1 MIRYA
6 IPIAVF
12 VVLVVVLGLGLGH
25 DPRYVPSPFIG
36 KPAPHLN
43 LTSLDFPDQRVTKEQ
58 LLGRPWVLN
67 VFASWCATCGE
78 EVSQISEL
86 AKQVTMVGMNKED
99 RAEDA
104 RRWLQRHG
112 NPYAMV
118 LVDSDGKA
126 SIDWGVYA
134 VPETFIVDKKGIV
147 RYKYIGAI
155 TETDLRKTILPLIQ
169 KLMAEP
175 A

>member
-6 IPIAVF
+6 IPIVIFIA
-12 VVLVVVLGLGLGH
+12 LVVFLAMGLKE
-25 DPRYVPSPFIG
+25 DPRNVPSPFIG

-43 LTSLDFPDQRVTKEQ
+43 LSTLEFPEQRITRAQ

-67 VFASWCATCGE
+67 VFASWCRTCSE
-78 EVSQISEL
+78 EAPMISEL
-86 AKQVTMVGMNKED
+86 AQHVVMIGMNKED
-99 RAEDA
+99 QADDA
-104 RRWLQRHG
+104 RRWLQQHG
-112 NPYAMV
+112 NPYAAV
-118 LVDSDGKA
+118 LVDQDGKA

-155 TETDLRKTILPLIQ
+155 PESALRETILPLIK

>member
-6 IPIAVF
+6 IPIIIFIA
-12 VVLVVVLGLGLGH
+12 LVVVLGAGLNH
-25 DPRYVPSPFIG
+25 DPRLVPSPFIG

-43 LTSLDFPDQRVTKEQ
+43 LTTLDFPDQRVTKEQ

-67 VFASWCATCGE
+67 VFASWCATCGAE
-78 EVSQISEL
+78 ARQIGEL
-86 AKQVTMVGMNKED
+86 AQHVVMIGMNKED
-99 RAEDA
+99 KADDA
-104 RRWLQRHG
+104 RRWLQQHG
-112 NPYAMV
+112 NPYAMI
-118 LVDSDGKA
+118 LVDKDGKA

-147 RYKYIGAI
+147 RYKVIGVV
-155 TETDLRKTILPLIQ
+155 TESALRDTIIPLIK
-169 KLMAEP
+169 KLNAEQ

>member
-6 IPIAVF
+6 IPIVIF
-12 VVLVVVLGLGLGH
+12 VVLVVVLGLGLFQ
-25 DPRYVPSPFIG
+25 DPRLVPSPFIG

-78 EVSQISEL
+78 EAPQISEL
-86 AKQVTMVGMNKED
+86 ARHIVTIGLNKED
-99 RAEDA
+99 EAADA
-104 RRWLQRHG
+104 RRWLRQHG
-112 NPYAMV
+112 NPYAMI
-118 LVDSDGKA
+118 LVDKDGKT

-147 RYKYIGAI
+147 RYKVIGVV
-155 TETDLRKTILPLIQ
+155 TESALRETIIPLIK
-169 KLMAEP
+169 KLDAEP

>member
-1 MIRYA
+1 MIRFA
-6 IPIAVF
+6 IPIVIFIA
-12 VVLVVVLGLGLGH
+12 LVIVLGVGLKH
-25 DPRYVPSPFIG
+25 DPRLVPSPFIG

-43 LTSLDFPDQRVTKEQ
+43 LTTLDFPDQRITKAQ

-78 EVSQISEL
+78 EAPQISEL
-86 AKQVTMVGMNKED
+86 AQHVVMIGMNKED
-99 RAEDA
+99 KAENA
-104 RRWLQRHG
+104 RRWLQQHG
-112 NPYAMV
+112 NPYAMI
-118 LVDSDGKA
+118 LVDQDGKA

-147 RYKYIGAI
+147 RYKVIGVV
-155 TETDLRKTILPLIQ
+155 TESALRDTIIPLIN
-169 KLMAEP
+169 KLNAEP